1 MHRCTIIAVAV
12 LAAALSSCSS
22 SDEPAT
28 VSVLTPS
35 TSTVTVTVAASSPA
49 APATA
54 TATPVSAPGEVE
66 FKRADTGAVLGS
78 ATLPEVRRLPAT
90 CASDPVGAVAQ
101 LVAVRSILSSAG
113 EALLPRPDTATLIPV
128 DEAGTTYEAQQV
140 TLETECRGDYPA
152 PGAPVSGGRSDG
164 WTVVA
169 VPVAATQLRYYP
181 IVTEGTSFVKPAP
194 LFAAAPIPA

>member
-12 LAAALSSCSS
+12 LAAALSSSCSS

-35 TSTVTVTVAASSPA
+35 TSTVTVTVAASAPA
-49 APATA
+49 APA
-54 TATPVSAPGEVE
+54 TATPVSAPGKVE

-101 LVAVRSILSSAG
+101 LVAVHSILSSAG
-113 EALLPRPDTATLIPV
+113 EALLPRPDTTTLIPV

-152 PGAPVSGGRSDG
+152 PGAPVAGGRSDG

-181 IVTEGTSFVKPAP
+181 IITEGTSFVKPAP